1 MSGPLLMTF
10 NAGSSSVK
18 IGLFSIEGD
27 KPERIAH
34 ALIDFRQSPLTFHL
48 VEGKAVFDAELKAD
62 HADHLTDVMAETLDW
77 ISEHYDL
84 SELTCVGHRV
94 VHGGDEFDGPVLI
107 DDTSLARIE
116 ALSILA
122 PLHQPQ
128 ALRLIRAMRQVR
140 PELAQVASFDTVFH
154 RTNPDLIR
162 RFALPRALHD
172 RGIKRY
178 GFHGLSYKFIA
189 AELRRRFPEIASG
202 RVVAA
207 HLGSGASLCAML
219 EGKSQDTSMGFST
232 LDGVPMATRCG
243 ALDAGVILH
252 LLQQEHRPVEEVEDM
267 LYHQS
272 GLKGVSGGIS
282 ADCRELQASD
292 DPHAKEALDLFTL
305 RIAGEIGRLS
315 MSIGGLD
322 AVVFT
327 AGIGENDAAVRTAVA
342 GHLGWMGLTLS
353 EEANQK
359 NAPCISTPESRVKAF
374 IIPTNEERV
383 IADEAFAVSNGKN
396 GV

>member
-48 VEGKAVFDAELKAD
+48 VEGKTAFDVELKAD

-77 ISEHYDL
+77 ISKHYDL

-140 PELAQVASFDTVFH
+140 PELTQVASFDTVFH

-219 EGKSQDTSMGFST
+219 DGKSQDTSMGFST

-353 EEANQK
+353 EEENQK

-383 IADEAFAVSNGKN
+383 IADEAFAVSNGKS
-396 GV
+396 GA

>member
-18 IGLFSIEGD
+18 IGLFSIVGETL
-27 KPERIAH
+27 KRIAH
-34 ALIDFRQSPLTFHL
+34 ALIDFRHSPLTFHL
-48 VEGKAVFDAELKAD
+48 VEGKTVFDVELKAD

-107 DDTSLARIE
+107 DDTSLTHIE

-140 PELAQVASFDTVFH
+140 PELTQVASFDTVFH

-219 EGKSQDTSMGFST
+219 DGKSQDTSMGFST

-322 AVVFT
+322 ALVFT
-327 AGIGENDAAVRTAVA
+327 AGIGENDAAIRTAVA

-353 EEANQK
+353 EDANQK

-374 IIPTNEERV
+374 VIPTNEERV
-383 IADEAFAVSNGKN
+383 IADEAFAVSNGKS
-396 GV
+396 GA